1 MTLDMNNIV
10 VRLVVAFFIYFFF
23 NILIDTLV
31 KDPKANE
38 TFKIVLLIVC
48 LLIIFAVGFIVKL

>member
-1 MTLDMNNIV
+1 MTLDMSNIV
-10 VRLVVAFFIYFFF
+10 VRLAVAFFIYFFF

-38 TFKIVLLIVC
+38 IFKVVLLVVC
-48 LLIIFAVGFIVKL
+48 LLIIFAVGFIIK